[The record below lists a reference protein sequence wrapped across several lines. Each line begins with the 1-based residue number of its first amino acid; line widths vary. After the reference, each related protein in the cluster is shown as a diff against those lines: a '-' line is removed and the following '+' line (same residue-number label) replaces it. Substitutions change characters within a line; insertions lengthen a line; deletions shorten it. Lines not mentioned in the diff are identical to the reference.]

1 MKMGGMRVEKDAEGF
16 GDVQFVL
23 ERGKERAGNQ
33 AMIRS
38 PHFRLRGSTD
48 ALLPSLRF
56 REEGTGTPPRWSKE
70 VPSRLRQARQ

>member
-1 MKMGGMRVEKDAEGF
+1 MRVEKVAEGF

-23 ERGKERAGNQ
+23 ERGKERPWNQ

-48 ALLPSLRF
+48 APSLV
-56 REEGTGTPPRWSKE
+56 E
-70 VPSRLRQARQ
+70 VPGGRYGCSSAVVQRGAQISCGRHGGE